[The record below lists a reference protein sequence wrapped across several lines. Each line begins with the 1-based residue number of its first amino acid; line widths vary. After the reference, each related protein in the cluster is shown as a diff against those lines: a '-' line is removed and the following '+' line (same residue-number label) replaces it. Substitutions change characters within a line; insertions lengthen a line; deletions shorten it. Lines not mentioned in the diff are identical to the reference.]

1 MKIYITVLYHYKI
14 DILITHS
21 TLYNMPI
28 TTDFNTFVKRYHANN
43 MQRTKTSIEE
53 IQSLTKNMNKLEIE
67 QWIYRQANELLFLSS
82 VSFEEIKKLQ
92 EENKELKEKNE
103 KLKCEDEEEE
113 EEKEYQP
120 KGGRIDM
127 EGAAI
132 YYQNLYEKLKEKNE
146 KLKDENEN
154 HLSSLLDI
162 NKEYD
167 ELKHKYIHLDCII
180 LDENIE
186 NGKLRDNYEK
196 LKIENEV
203 LKEENKKL
211 QKVS

>member
-1 MKIYITVLYHYKI
+1 
-14 DILITHS
+14 
-21 TLYNMPI
+21 MPI

-92 EENKELKEKNE
+92 EENEKLKETLKITEQSKKQTYEAIAELKEENE